1 MNDARPDSPV
11 APASP
16 VAPGGPASPR
26 EHEGREKYEGREEHQ
41 GHEEHAEPAAESPYD
56 PAPETTYEPA
66 GPAPLGV
73 PRTPTGNAEV
83 DAHLQRLADA
93 DHLTTDG
100 HLEVYE
106 DVHRGLRDALTALDT
121 RPGPVPPPAHPAGA
135 PHPGP
140 AGRPAD
146 LTNHRQG
153 S

>member
-1 MNDARPDSPV
+1 MNDAVPQVADREPDTAADTG
-11 APASP
+11 APQD
-16 VAPGGPASPR
+16 G
-26 EHEGREKYEGREEHQ
+26 
-41 GHEEHAEPAAESPYD
+41 
-56 PAPETTYEPA
+56 PA

-83 DAHLQRLADA
+83 DAHVERLADA

-121 RPGPVPPPAHPAGA
+121 RPGPPPAQG
-135 PHPGP
+135 
-140 AGRPAD
+140 
-146 LTNHRQG
+146 HR

>member
-1 MNDARPDSPV
+1 MNDAVPQAADREPDTAADTG
-11 APASP
+11 AP
-16 VAPGGPASPR
+16 
-26 EHEGREKYEGREEHQ
+26 Q
-41 GHEEHAEPAAESPYD
+41 D
-56 PAPETTYEPA
+56 EPA

-83 DAHLQRLADA
+83 DAHVERLADA

-121 RPGPVPPPAHPAGA
+121 RPGPPPAQG
-135 PHPGP
+135 
-140 AGRPAD
+140 
-146 LTNHRQG
+146 HR